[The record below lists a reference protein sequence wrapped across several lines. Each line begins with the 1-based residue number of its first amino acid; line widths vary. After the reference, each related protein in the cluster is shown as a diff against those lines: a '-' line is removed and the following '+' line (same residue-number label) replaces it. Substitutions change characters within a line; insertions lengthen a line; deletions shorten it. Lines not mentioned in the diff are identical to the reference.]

1 MAKKLKNIPAKAHPA
16 HYMMNKYWGSKPHN
30 VVSEYIK
37 NYTKEGDTVLD
48 PFMGS
53 GVTVIESA
61 KLNRYAVGIAVNPL
75 SIFITKNTLSKIDIN
90 KF

>member
-16 HYMMNKYWGSKPHN
+16 HYMMHKYWGRKPHN

-61 KLNRYAVGIAVNPL
+61 KLNRM
-75 SIFITKNTLSKIDIN
+75 
-90 KF
+90 